1 MTDKPKGNEEIA
13 RLIVRRFD
21 DEKLDLLSV
30 TDSVDNLE
38 QLIRDALDAKDLI
51 IAEKNDWRWSKVK

>member
-1 MTDKPKGNEEIA
+1 M
-13 RLIVRRFD
+13 IVRRFD